1 LLNQTTIEKVIISI
15 GECWYENNVFGLD
28 LKNRSYFGL
37 DETEELRNVYEILT
51 QGEPCK
57 RLITLGDK
65 LFIGKDAADRLLLND
80 YSCTAEAIVTPS
92 FKYRGILTIY
102 TLKRSLNYPTKVFST
117 QEKAYSWLSRMQ

>member
-1 LLNQTTIEKVIISI
+1 MLNQTTIEKVIISI

-28 LKNRSYFGL
+28 LKNRSYFGV

-80 YSCTAEAIVTPS
+80 YPCIAEAIVSSS

-102 TLKRSLNYPTKVFST
+102 TLKRSLKYPTKVFST